1 MTTTR
6 KQLILTN
13 YIKITNELKTVVKDA
28 IFPSMEEFDIVD
40 FVFLINLHFSNDDY
54 NTKIKELI
62 ELKNISMT
70 DETFESVCKIIIPF
84 IKLIKSL

>member
-1 MTTTR
+1 MTITR
-6 KQLILTN
+6 KEIILTN